1 MPTKYHYTLI
11 KTIKNW
17 IAYAITI
24 GFSLLVCCY
33 LYGTKIEPN
42 WIEVVPI
49 DLTIPKLTETFNNF
63 KLVQI
68 SDIHLGD
75 YMSESRLEKIAR
87 LVNQQQPNAIAI
99 TGDFITRK
107 QKFITENLIKFLHQ
121 LNSSEGVI
129 SILGNHDRGHQAEQK
144 LEKALTE
151 SKIINLNNQIYILH
165 RGEEKLTFAGLDDLY
180 SGQPNLPKVIEQL
193 TDDSP
198 VILLVHEPDFI
209 DISAK
214 TGKFALQL
222 SGHSHGGQIKM
233 PFLPPS
239 VLPLGGKKY
248 FAGLHQVHNTF
259 EYTNRGLGMTGIPIR
274 FNSRPEITV
283 FTLKTPT

>member
-1 MPTKYHYTLI
+1 VLTEYYYTLL
-11 KTIKNW
+11 KTIKTW
-17 IAYAITI
+17 ILHTLAISF
-24 GFSLLVCCY
+24 GLLICCY
-33 LYGTKIEPN
+33 LYGTRIEPN
-42 WIEVVPI
+42 WIEIVSI
-49 DLTIPKLTETFNNF
+49 DLTIPRLTESFNNF

-75 YMSESRLEKIAR
+75 YMSEDRLDKIAR
-87 LVNQQQPNAIAI
+87 LVNRQHPDAIAI
-99 TGDFITRK
+99 TGDIITKR
-107 QKFITENLIKFLHQ
+107 QKFVPEDLTAFLQKLNSTENI
-121 LNSSEGVI
+121 I
-129 SILGNHDRGHQAEQK
+129 SVFGNHDRDHRGERE
-144 LEKALTE
+144 LEKALIKN
-151 SKIINLNNQIYILH
+151 KIINLNNQIYIIH
-165 RGEEKLTFAGLDDLY
+165 RGEEKLIFAGLDDVY
-180 SGQPNLPKVIEQL
+180 IGKPDLPKVIDRL

-239 VLPLGGKKY
+239 FLPLGGKKY
-248 FAGLHQVHNTF
+248 FAGLHQVDNTF

-283 FTLKTPT
+283 FTLN